1 MDNGEALAFSL
12 IDQWQTGNANATTIQ
27 SIAHDAMLFGH
38 RHVCLVQIAKAG
50 DWGLRPEQIS
60 RDLAAFAVELPHTYV
75 RPADCQRLLF
85 LMFMKGHVM
94 TFMMKEVMKATVHAD
109 DCFSPEYN
117 KT

>member
-12 IDQWQTGNANATTIQ
+12 IDQWQTGNANATAIQ
-27 SIAHDAMLFGH
+27 SIAHEAVLFGH

-75 RPADCQRLLF
+75 RPADLS
-85 LMFMKGHVM
+85 
-94 TFMMKEVMKATVHAD
+94 EVIVPDVHEGPRHD
-109 DCFSPEYN
+109 LHDEGGDEGNCSC
-117 KT
+117 